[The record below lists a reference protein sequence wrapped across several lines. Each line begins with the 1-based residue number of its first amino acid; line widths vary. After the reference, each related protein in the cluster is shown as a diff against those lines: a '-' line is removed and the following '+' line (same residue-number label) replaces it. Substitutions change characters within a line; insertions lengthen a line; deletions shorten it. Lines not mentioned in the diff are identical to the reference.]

1 MRLKT
6 RVSDG
11 GRAQDRTVDPYDVNF
26 VPLTETPAFPANGNY
41 ATGVS
46 GKMLHFRSSFQVR
59 WTGGA
64 LRTLDVQTVSKL
76 AKVGW

>member
-6 RVSDG
+6 RGSDG

-26 VPLTETPAFPANGNY
+26 VLPIETPAFPANGNY
-41 ATGVS
+41 ATRNS

-59 WTGGA
+59 
-64 LRTLDVQTVSKL
+64 
-76 AKVGW
+76 